1 MRKTKENAG
10 ITLIALVV
18 TIVVLLILAGIS
30 INYVLGENGIV
41 RKAQNARERT
51 KEAKENDIQMLGDL
65 DSEIDDVI
73 SGKADLKVNYQIEKT
88 ESRAVVIVIGL
99 KDSDENLEEKY
110 PNGLNVKCNGENVD
124 TINYEDN
131 EWSTAE
137 IPIVING
144 KYNIEVSSEDEI
156 FEKFDVNI
164 TECEVEKYSSIC
176 NENTTLNI
184 DGYEVVIPA
193 GFAYGVTDNVKSVN
207 NGLVITDSV
216 DEDGNSNGNEFVYV
230 PIDKTNLTVGKT
242 DKKMAKLSNEIDY
255 TGVLYDFSGTTSEET
270 KDTNILEPYDIG
282 DSNVNGYEK
291 EKIQGEYN
299 EMIAGMKK
307 YGGFYVS
314 RYEMTI
320 ENDMPM
326 SKIAI
331 NPTESTWSCSSS
343 WSTNDW
349 YTWYSTFKKYTNTN
363 NSIIS
368 GMIWGSQYDAMLN
381 FALEG
386 QTKNK
391 VSSTEI
397 KDYFRNTYKN
407 GLARNDDVINNIY
420 DLGGNLREWTLE
432 GGKNYTRT
440 SRGYFYQ
447 TPYSI
452 ASSRSNSSYT
462 PGADN
467 DVPNSGAVF
476 RTSRFTLYLK

>member
-41 RKAQNARERT
+41 RKAQDARERT

-65 DSEIDDVI
+65 DSEIDDII

-99 KDSDENLEEKY
+99 KDSGENLEEKY

-137 IPIVING
+137 VPIVING
-144 KYNIEVSSEDEI
+144 KYNIEVSYNDEI

-216 DEDGNSNGNEFVYV
+216 DENGNSNGNEFVYV

-255 TGVLYDFSGTTSEET
+255 TGVLYDFSGTTSEEM
-270 KDTNILEPYDIG
+270 KDTTISEPCDIRG
-282 DSNVNGYEK
+282 INVNGYEK

-299 EMIAGMKK
+299 DMIAGMKK

-320 ENDMPM
+320 ENEMPM

-331 NPTESTWSCSSS
+331 YSTRGAYQTYSK
-343 WSTNDW
+343 NAW
-349 YTWYSTFKKYTNTN
+349 YTFYSALKKYTNSN
-363 NSIIS
+363 NSITS
-368 GMIWGSQYDAMLN
+368 SMIWGSQYDAMLN

-386 QTKNK
+386 NDKEK
-391 VSSTEI
+391 VTSTEYGDLEHNAQYG
-397 KDYFRNTYKN
+397 KKN
-407 GLARNDDVINNIY
+407 RLNN
-420 DLGGNLREWTLE
+420 NERCN
-432 GGKNYTRT
+432 K
-440 SRGYFYQ
+440 
-447 TPYSI
+447 
-452 ASSRSNSSYT
+452 
-462 PGADN
+462 
-467 DVPNSGAVF
+467 
-476 RTSRFTLYLK
+476 

>member
-1 MRKTKENAG
+1 MGEKLEMRKTKENAG
-10 ITLIALVV
+10 ITLIAIVV

-41 RKAQNARERT
+41 RKAQDARERT

-65 DSEIDDVI
+65 DSEIDDII

-88 ESRAVVIVIGL
+88 ESRAVVITIGL
-99 KDSDENLEEKY
+99 KDSEENLKEKY
-110 PNGLNVKCNGENVD
+110 PNGLGVTCNGENVD

-137 IPIVING
+137 VPIVING
-144 KYNIEVSSEDEI
+144 KYNIEVSSENEI

-216 DEDGNSNGNEFVYV
+216 DENGNSNGNEFVYV

-255 TGVLYDFSGTTSEET
+255 TGVLYDFSGTTSEEM
-270 KDTNILEPYDIG
+270 KDTTISEPCDIRG
-282 DSNVNGYEK
+282 INVNGYEK

-299 EMIAGMKK
+299 DMIAGMKK

-320 ENDMPM
+320 ENEMPM

-331 NPTESTWSCSSS
+331 YSTRGAYQTYSK
-343 WSTNDW
+343 NAW
-349 YTWYSTFKKYTNTN
+349 YTFYSALKKYTNSN
-363 NSIIS
+363 NSITS
-368 GMIWGSQYDAMLN
+368 SMIWGSQYDAMLN

-386 QTKNK
+386 NDKEK
-391 VSSTEI
+391 VTSTEYGDLEHNAQYG
-397 KDYFRNTYKN
+397 KKN
-407 GLARNDDVINNIY
+407 RLNN
-420 DLGGNLREWTLE
+420 NERCN
-432 GGKNYTRT
+432 K
-440 SRGYFYQ
+440 
-447 TPYSI
+447 
-452 ASSRSNSSYT
+452 
-462 PGADN
+462 
-467 DVPNSGAVF
+467 
-476 RTSRFTLYLK
+476 

>member
-10 ITLIALVV
+10 ITLIAIVV

-41 RKAQNARERT
+41 RKAQDARERT

-65 DSEIDDVI
+65 DSEIDDII

-88 ESRAVVIVIGL
+88 ESRAVVITIGL
-99 KDSDENLEEKY
+99 KDSEENLKEKY
-110 PNGLNVKCNGENVD
+110 PNGLGVTCNGENVD

-137 IPIVING
+137 VPIVING
-144 KYNIEVSSEDEI
+144 KYNIEVSSENEI

-216 DEDGNSNGNEFVYV
+216 DENGNSNGNEFVYV

-255 TGVLYDFSGTTSEET
+255 TGVLYDFSGTTSEEM
-270 KDTNILEPYDIG
+270 KDTTISEPCDIRG
-282 DSNVNGYEK
+282 INVNGYEK

-299 EMIAGMKK
+299 DMIAGMKK

-320 ENDMPM
+320 ENEMPM

-331 NPTESTWSCSSS
+331 YSTRGAYQTYSK
-343 WSTNDW
+343 NAW
-349 YTWYSTFKKYTNTN
+349 YTFYSALKKYTNSN
-363 NSIIS
+363 NSITS
-368 GMIWGSQYDAMLN
+368 SMIWGSQYDAMLN

-386 QTKNK
+386 NDKEK
-391 VSSTEI
+391 VTSTEYGDLEHNAQYG
-397 KDYFRNTYKN
+397 KKN
-407 GLARNDDVINNIY
+407 RLNN
-420 DLGGNLREWTLE
+420 NERCN
-432 GGKNYTRT
+432 K
-440 SRGYFYQ
+440 
-447 TPYSI
+447 
-452 ASSRSNSSYT
+452 
-462 PGADN
+462 
-467 DVPNSGAVF
+467 
-476 RTSRFTLYLK
+476 

>member
-1 MRKTKENAG
+1 MKMRGKLEMRKTKENAG

-41 RKAQNARERT
+41 RKAQDARDRT

-65 DSEIDDVI
+65 DTEIDDII

-99 KDSDENLEEKY
+99 KDSDENLGEKY
-110 PNGLNVKCNGENVD
+110 PNMFNVKCNGENAGE
-124 TINYEDN
+124 IYYSSGKWYN
-131 EWSTAE
+131 AE
-137 IPIVING
+137 VPIVING
-144 KYNIEVSSEDEI
+144 KYNIEVSSGDEI
-156 FEKFDVNI
+156 FERFDVNI

-242 DKKMAKLSNEIDY
+242 NKVMAKISSGTDY
-255 TGVLYDFSGTTSEET
+255 AGVLYDFSGTTSEET
-270 KDTNILEPYDIG
+270 KNTTISEPYDIG

-291 EKIQGEYN
+291 KKIQSEYN
-299 EMIAGMKK
+299 DMIASMKK

-331 NPTESTWSCSSS
+331 HITSSS
-343 WSTNDW
+343 WHLNGW
-349 YTWYSTFKKYTNTN
+349 YTWYSTLKKYTNSK
-363 NSIIS
+363 NSVTS
-368 GMIWGSQYDAMLN
+368 SMIWGSQYDAMLN

-386 QTKNK
+386 NDKEK
-391 VSSTEI
+391 VTSEEYGNDGPWTTGLGRK
-397 KDYFRNTYKN
+397 KDS
-407 GLARNDDVINNIY
+407 INNIY
-420 DLGGNLREWTLE
+420 DLASNVSEWTLE
-432 GGKNYTRT
+432 GSTNGTRT
-440 SRGYFYQ
+440 SRGKN
-447 TPYSI
+447 YSQSNQP
-452 ASSRSNSSYT
+452 ASTRSNSTYT
-462 PGADN
+462 PSADN
-467 DVPNSGAVF
+467 DVPSDGAN

>member
-41 RKAQNARERT
+41 RKAQDARERT

-65 DSEIDDVI
+65 DSEIDDII

-99 KDSDENLEEKY
+99 KDSGENLEEKY
-110 PNGLNVKCNGENVD
+110 PNGLSVKCNGENVD

-137 IPIVING
+137 VPIVING
-144 KYNIEVSSEDEI
+144 KYNIEVSYNDGI

-176 NENTTLNI
+176 SENTTLSV
-184 DGYEVVIPA
+184 DGYDVVIPA

-216 DEDGNSNGNEFVYV
+216 DENGNSNGNEFVYV

-255 TGVLYDFSGTTSEET
+255 TGVLYDFSGTTSEEM
-270 KDTNILEPYDIG
+270 KDTTISEPCDIRG
-282 DSNVNGYEK
+282 INVNGYEK

-299 EMIAGMKK
+299 DMIAGMKK

-320 ENDMPM
+320 ENEMPM

-331 NPTESTWSCSSS
+331 YSTRGAYQTYSK
-343 WSTNDW
+343 NAW
-349 YTWYSTFKKYTNTN
+349 YTFYSALKKYTNSN
-363 NSIIS
+363 NSITS
-368 GMIWGSQYDAMLN
+368 SMIWGSQYDAMLN

-386 QTKNK
+386 NDKEK
-391 VSSTEI
+391 VTSTEYGDLEHNAQYG
-397 KDYFRNTYKN
+397 KKN
-407 GLARNDDVINNIY
+407 RLNN
-420 DLGGNLREWTLE
+420 NERCN
-432 GGKNYTRT
+432 K
-440 SRGYFYQ
+440 
-447 TPYSI
+447 
-452 ASSRSNSSYT
+452 
-462 PGADN
+462 
-467 DVPNSGAVF
+467 
-476 RTSRFTLYLK
+476 

>member
-1 MRKTKENAG
+1 MRKTKEDAG

-41 RKAQNARERT
+41 RKAQDARERT
-51 KEAKENDIQMLGDL
+51 KEAKENDIQMLGNL
-65 DSEIDDVI
+65 DSEIDDIV
-73 SGKADLKVNYQIEKT
+73 SEKADLKVNYQIEKT
-88 ESRAVVIVIGL
+88 ESRAVVITIGL
-99 KDSDENLEEKY
+99 KDSEENLKEKY

-137 IPIVING
+137 VPIVING

-176 NENTTLNI
+176 SENTTLSV
-184 DGYEVVIPA
+184 DGYDVVIPA

-282 DSNVNGYEK
+282 DNNVNGYEK

-320 ENDMPM
+320 ENDMPI

-331 NPTESTWSCSSS
+331 NSTKSIWHENS
-343 WSTNDW
+343 W
-349 YTWYSTFKKYTNTN
+349 YTWYSTLKKYTNTN
-363 NSIIS
+363 NSITS
-368 GMIWGSQYDAMLN
+368 GMIWGSQYDAILN

-386 QTKNK
+386 KNKNK
-391 VSSTEI
+391 VSSTDI
-397 KDYFRNTYKN
+397 KGYLITDTYKN

-420 DLGGNLREWTLE
+420 DLCGNLREWTLE
-432 GGKNYTRT
+432 GNKNGTRT
-440 SRGYFYQ
+440 SRGHFFQSEYN
-447 TPYSI
+447 I
-452 ASSRSNSSYT
+452 ASSRSNSTYT

-467 DVPNSGAVF
+467 DCPDDGASL